1 MIRGDFGKFVGS
13 ECEGIASCCSNKL
26 VFTTFDDLVR
36 VVMYVHSSFL
46 RLTFATWND
55 IWPIP
60 NTQVMS
66 GKRAVR
72 ESGPV

>member
-1 MIRGDFGKFVGS
+1 MENLLAQSVKALRVVAQTS
-13 ECEGIASCCSNKL
+13 SCSQL
-26 VFTTFDDLVR
+26 FDDLVC

-60 NTQVMS
+60 NSQVMS